1 MNCMIIDD
9 DEMSRYTLDRLVS
22 QTEDLELADTCNNAI
37 EAMSILHSKK
47 IDLLLLDIEMP
58 GISGP
63 QLLKT
68 MKKPPLVI
76 VVTANKEYAL
86 QAFELNVIDFLIKPV
101 TRERFLKSI
110 EKAREY
116 WNQHQ
121 NNNSEIEVATEYIYV
136 NENGKRIPISL
147 KDILF
152 IESKV
157 GSINIVT
164 EDREYS
170 ISSSFNALEDKLDQE
185 KFIKIHRSFII
196 NLNHVSSINENKVI
210 INDQLI
216 PIGSDYKEAF
226 NKRLNLLK

>member
-9 DEMSRYTLDRLVS
+9 DEMSRRTLDRLVS

-47 IDLLLLDIEMP
+47 VDLLLLDIEMP

-68 MKKPPLVI
+68 IKKPPMVI
-76 VVTANKEYAL
+76 VVTSNKEYAL

-101 TRERFLKSI
+101 TKERFLKSI
-110 EKAREY
+110 DKAREY
-116 WNQHQ
+116 SQ
-121 NNNSEIEVATEYIYV
+121 NKNEIEFSKDYIYV
-136 NENGKRIPISL
+136 NDNGKRISISL
-147 KDILF
+147 NGILF

-157 GSINIVT
+157 GAVNIVT
-164 EDREYS
+164 EDHEYPVS
-170 ISSSFNALEDKLDQE
+170 CNFNLLEDKIDPE
-185 KFIKIHRSFII
+185 RFMKIHRSFII
-196 NLNHVSSINENKVI
+196 NLNSVSSINENKVV
-210 INDQLI
+210 INDQVI
-216 PIGSDYKEAF
+216 PIGKDYKDNF

>member
-9 DEMSRYTLDRLVS
+9 DEMSRKTLDRLVS

-76 VVTANKEYAL
+76 VVTSNKEHAV

-110 EKAREY
+110 EKAREF
-116 WNQHQ
+116 WNQ
-121 NNNSEIEVATEYIYV
+121 NKNEIEFAKDYLYI
-136 NENGKRIPISL
+136 NDNGKRIAIQL

-157 GSINIVT
+157 GAVNIVT
-164 EDREYS
+164 EEQEYTVS
-170 ISSSFNALEDKLDQE
+170 ANLNAMEDKLDPE
-185 KFIKIHRSFII
+185 RFMKIHRSFII
-196 NLNHVSSINENKVI
+196 NLSCVSSINENKVI

-216 PIGSDYKEAF
+216 PISNDYKVSF

>member
-9 DEMSRYTLDRLVS
+9 DEMSRKTLDRLVS

-47 IDLLLLDIEMP
+47 VDLLLLDIEMP

-68 MKKPPLVI
+68 IKKPPMVI
-76 VVTANKEYAL
+76 VVTSNKEYAL

-110 EKAREY
+110 DKAREY
-116 WNQHQ
+116 CQ
-121 NNNSEIEVATEYIYV
+121 NKNEIEFSKDYIYV
-136 NENGKRIPISL
+136 NNNGKRISISL
-147 KDILF
+147 KDVLF

-157 GSINIVT
+157 GAVNIVT
-164 EDREYS
+164 EDHEYTVS
-170 ISSSFNALEDKLDQE
+170 CNFNLLEDKIDPE
-185 KFIKIHRSFII
+185 RFMKIHRSFII
-196 NLNHVSSINENKVI
+196 NLNSVSSINENKVV
-210 INDQLI
+210 INDQII
-216 PIGSDYKEAF
+216 PIGPDYKDNF